1 VCLLL
6 LVLLGGANHV
16 QEGTN
21 VGHVRIILG
30 VVEDFMPRCVCL
42 IAGVAKWIVVIIFIV
57 CPTCVFTHVVNVLLI
72 DIVLTDI
79 IALIISSNGHS
90 KYVVG
95 AQSSGGVDSSAVRA
109 HQDALRFIR
118 NSELEVTM
126 STPSG
131 GKFVCVLCL
140 CD

>member
-1 VCLLL
+1 MSHSPLSPSSSSSSSMLSYNAVS
-6 LVLLGGANHV
+6 
-16 QEGTN
+16 
-21 VGHVRIILG
+21 
-30 VVEDFMPRCVCL
+30 PRDL
-42 IAGVAKWIVVIIFIV
+42 
-57 CPTCVFTHVVNVLLI
+57 
-72 DIVLTDI
+72 
-79 IALIISSNGHS
+79 ALIISSNGHS

>member
-79 IALIISSNGHS
+79 IDLIILT
-90 KYVVG
+90 
-95 AQSSGGVDSSAVRA
+95 A
-109 HQDALRFIR
+109 
-118 NSELEVTM
+118 
-126 STPSG
+126 
-131 GKFVCVLCL
+131 VCVLTTMCVVIVCVFTVCVL
-140 CD
+140 TVAV